1 MTTIWQKLNA
11 EPSVDEILDDP
22 IVRLL
27 MRGDGVEE
35 NEVRRLIETVRE
47 GLSAAMETAAS
58 DGADE
63 AIVVSPSVTEKV
75 VRAA

>member
-27 MRGDGVEE
+27 MRGDGVGE

-47 GLSAAMETAAS
+47 GLGAAMETAAP

-63 AIVVSPSVTEKV
+63 AIVVKPSMAEKV
-75 VRAA
+75 ARAA

>member
-27 MRGDGVEE
+27 MRGDGVGE

-47 GLSAAMETAAS
+47 GLGAAMETAS
-58 DGADE
+58 SHGVDE

>member
-27 MRGDGVEE
+27 MRGDGVRE
-35 NEVRRLIETVRE
+35 NDVRRLIETVRE
-47 GLSAAMETAAS
+47 GLGAAMETAAP
-58 DGADE
+58 DGTEE
-63 AIVVSPSVTEKV
+63 AIVVAPSMTEKV

>member
-1 MTTIWQKLNA
+1 MTTIWQKLSA

-47 GLSAAMETAAS
+47 GLGAAKDITVS

-63 AIVVSPSVTEKV
+63 AIVVAPSVTEKV